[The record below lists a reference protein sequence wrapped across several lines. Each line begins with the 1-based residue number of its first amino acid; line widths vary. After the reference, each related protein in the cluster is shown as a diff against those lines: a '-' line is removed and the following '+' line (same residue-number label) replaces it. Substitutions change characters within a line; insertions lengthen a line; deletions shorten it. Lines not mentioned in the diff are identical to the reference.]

1 MATAGPASN
10 ILVDECFSAEDERFV
25 EEFRKIIDPKK
36 LTHFVE
42 RWKKDPRPWARAQIL
57 KYLEH
62 PLNAPGHQVV
72 VKRLYKHYEA
82 QKDHG
87 VIGAFLVSF
96 DTSVRRAIRKKWKW
110 DMEARTSYHEEELY
124 SPRNSMKG
132 GKDRGVWK
140 NPRTGEVGM
149 GRIAKNPRTGAEVMV
164 PDYPR
169 KNAML
174 FTYHTRYYLRRRVWR
189 YFRKLAHKTPDAYVP
204 ALANALVRYKDE
216 HLERGECLLDSWSLL
231 HACFG
236 KHEALDFTAAGAK
249 LREGR
254 ALGELAPA
262 PYKKELWQKD
272 AAFVQL
278 LMLLQRA
285 QARIV
290 RVWAMQIIRAEHSK
304 NLGSI
309 SIETLSALLSHP
321 DDEVQNFA
329 AEMLQNSSSLATLTI
344 AQWMKLLETPNLTA
358 LELVCQSLAKNVT
371 HERLDISQCVEL
383 ASART
388 SPVARLG
395 LNFLK
400 QKTFSNSSDRDTLA
414 RVALTKCAA
423 VSGDLAAFALPIL
436 ATPDSYERLNVLRF
450 FDSIHE
456 PARSAAWEWLNSDAP
471 KHDDTR
477 SAAFWAC
484 LVETPY
490 DDLQFKVFDALRK
503 QANANGV
510 GADPLRA
517 LWSSILLN
525 VHRGGRYKAA
535 AIREIGAT
543 LQRDPSQAEQLL
555 PILAAALRS
564 VRKPERRAALASV
577 VTLAETHADI
587 AARVK
592 TYFPELTLEAVAGA
606 AQ

>member
-1 MATAGPASN
+1 MATAGPAS
-10 ILVDECFSAEDERFV
+10 ILLAEECFSAEDERFV
-25 EEFRKIIDPKK
+25 DELRKIFDPKK
-36 LTHFVE
+36 LTPFVE

-72 VKRLYKHYEA
+72 VKRLYKHAEA
-82 QKDHG
+82 RKDDG
-87 VIGAFLVSF
+87 VLAAFLVAF
-96 DTSVRRAIRKKWKW
+96 DTSVRRAIRKRWKW
-110 DMEARTSYHEEELY
+110 DMESRTSYHVEELY

-132 GKDRGVWK
+132 GDRS
-140 NPRTGEVGM
+140 RTA
-149 GRIAKNPRTGAEVMV
+149 RNPRTGAIVMI
-164 PDYPR
+164 PGPPPR
-169 KNAML
+169 HKGVL
-174 FTYHTRYYLRRRVWR
+174 FTYHTRYYLRRRSWR
-189 YFRKLAHKTPDAYVP
+189 YFRRIAHKTPDAYVP
-204 ALANALVRYKDE
+204 ALANALIRYKDE
-216 HLERGECLLDSWSLL
+216 HLERGECLIDSWSLL

-236 KHEALDFTAAGAK
+236 KHDALDFTAAGAK
-249 LREGR
+249 LRDGR
-254 ALGELAPA
+254 ALSELAPA

-278 LMLLQRA
+278 LMLLQHA

-290 RVWAMQIIRAEHSK
+290 RVWAMQIIRAEHTK
-304 NLGSI
+304 NLASI

-321 DDEVQNFA
+321 DEEIQTFA

-344 AQWMKLLETPNLTA
+344 AQWLKLLETPNLTA
-358 LELVCQSLAKNVT
+358 LELVCQCLMKNVT
-371 HERLDISQCVEL
+371 NERVDIAQCVEL
-383 ASART
+383 ANART

-400 QKTFSNSSDRDTLA
+400 QKTITTSADRDALA
-414 RVALTKCAA
+414 RVSLTHCAA

-436 ATPDSYERLNVLRF
+436 AASDVYERMHVLRF

-456 PARSAAWEWLNSDAP
+456 PARTAAWTWLTSAEP

-477 SAAFWAC
+477 GAAFWAC

-503 QANANGV
+503 QSDAHGL
-510 GADPLRA
+510 GADPLLS
-517 LWSSILLN
+517 LWAAILLN

-535 AIREIGAT
+535 AIREIGAS

-587 AARVK
+587 ATRVK
-592 TYFPELTLEAVAGA
+592 TYFPELTLETAGA